1 MKKQFDIYCG
11 LGSRSEKLPGAIS
24 PNMEFFYF
32 SKITDEWGTDEKI
45 AYKSIIQYINN
56 DFDLDY
62 KNEIITCDEGALL
75 EAYNFAD
82 MENVEYLKT
91 LILIQNVDKYP
102 GYNLKMVEKEFPIDI
117 ISGPGEEPK
126 EVVNSTHV
134 LCITNYEDIIN
145 KTYSQKMQ

>member
-75 EAYNFAD
+75 DAYNFD
-82 MENVEYLKT
+82 DVENSEFLKT
-91 LILIQNVDKYP
+91 YILIQNVDKYP